1 MYFQRP
7 PKFVSPEFEVL
18 INYSYFYSWHP
29 ETSSCN
35 NARQTN
41 PLDINPTYTTMLKK
55 LFGFD
60 PRLTCVRTEI
70 LAGITTFLTMAY
82 ILAVNP
88 NILSVTGMDKGALFT
103 TTVLTSAFTTL
114 LMAFYAKLPFG
125 LAPGMGLNA
134 FFAYTVCLT
143 MGYSWQFALTA
154 VFIEGI
160 IFILLTVSNLREKIV
175 NAIPP
180 TLKFAIGG
188 GIGLFIA
195 FLGLQ
200 NAGIIVKND
209 TTLVSL
215 GDITSG
221 PALLGVIGLL
231 ITSILLVKQVRGALL
246 FGILLTTLIG
256 IPMGVTH
263 MDGIISTPPSIEPI
277 FFRFQWEHIFTQ
289 EMVIVVLTFLFMD
302 MFDTIGTLV
311 GVSTK
316 AGMISKDGKIPRLK
330 QAFLTDAIGTTAGAC
345 LGTSTVTTFVES
357 ASGVSEGGRSGLTA
371 FVTAVCFLLALFLAP
386 FFLAVPGAATAPVLI
401 LVGLMMMSPL
411 KQLDFTDYSES
422 IPAFICII
430 FMPFSYSISE
440 GIVLGLLSYVLINLC
455 CGKVRKLSIGM
466 FILAVFFMLKFFI

>member
-1 MYFQRP
+1 
-7 PKFVSPEFEVL
+7 
-18 INYSYFYSWHP
+18 
-29 ETSSCN
+29 
-35 NARQTN
+35 
-41 PLDINPTYTTMLKK
+41 MLKK

-60 PRLTCVRTEI
+60 PRITTVRTEV

-88 NILSVTGMDKGALFT
+88 SILSVTGMDKGALFT

-154 VFIEGI
+154 VLIEGI
-160 IFILLTVSNLREKIV
+160 LFILLTVSNLREKIV
-175 NAIPP
+175 NALPAS
-180 TLKFAIGG
+180 LKLAIGG

-200 NAGIIVKND
+200 NAGIIVNND

-221 PALLGVIGLL
+221 PALLGIVGLL
-231 ITSILLVKQVRGALL
+231 ITSVLLVKRVRGALL

-256 IPMGVTH
+256 IPLGQTH
-263 MDGIISTPPSIEPI
+263 MNGIVSAPPSIEPI
-277 FFRFQWEHIFTQ
+277 FFQFQWEHIFTK
-289 EMVIVVLTFLFMD
+289 EMAIVVLTFLFMD

-316 AGMISKDGKIPRLK
+316 AGMVTKDGKIPRLK

-386 FFLAVPGAATAPVLI
+386 FFLSVPGAATAPVLI

-411 KQLDFTDYSES
+411 KQLDFADYSES

-430 FMPFSYSISE
+430 LMPFSYSISN

-455 CGKVRKLSIGM
+455 CGKTRKLTIGM
-466 FILAVFFMLKFFI
+466 YILAAFFMLKFFI